1 MPLRVNT
8 EEFLSLSFPI
18 FDVRSPIEFEKGH
31 IPDAINLPLFTN
43 EEREIVG
50 TAYVKQGKDEA
61 IKIGLEKVQ
70 SKLVSFVE
78 NVNIV
83 AKGKNI
89 RLHCWRGGLRSK
101 NMAWLLE
108 TAGYNVYI
116 LENGYKAYR
125 QFVKD
130 FFEKQFKLIVIGGM
144 TGTGKTEILN
154 YIKSKGQQV
163 IDLENLANHKGS
175 VFGHF
180 GQLKQPK
187 TEHFENLLSNSL
199 INLDLNK
206 PIWIEDESLT
216 IGTVYIPANFHK
228 QMQTAKFIL
237 LEKNIEERAKR
248 LVIEYAHFDK
258 ELLINSINRISRKI
272 GGDHAQ
278 VIISYIIKDDFFN
291 AILKTLVYYDKK
303 YRFSLNVNHN
313 NNVTKLEINSL
324 VLQEIYSNLLTLQQN
339 NDNGGN

>member
-1 MPLRVNT
+1 MPTRLNS
-8 EEFLSLSFPI
+8 EEFLSLSYQI

-31 IPDAINLPLFTN
+31 IANAINLPLFSN
-43 EEREIVG
+43 EERVLVG

-78 NVNIV
+78 SVNSV
-83 AKGKNI
+83 AKGKDI
-89 RLHCWRGGLRSK
+89 RLHCWRGGMRSK

-108 TAGYNVYI
+108 TAGYNVFI

-130 FFEKQFKLIVIGGM
+130 FFEKQFNLIVIGGM
-144 TGTGKTEILN
+144 TGTGKTEILK
-154 YIKSKGQQV
+154 YIQTKGQQV

-187 TEHFENLLSNSL
+187 TEHFENLLFNSL
-199 INLDLNK
+199 KKIDLNK
-206 PIWIEDESLT
+206 PVWIEDESLT
-216 IGTVYIPANFHK
+216 IGTVYIPTNFHK
-228 QMQTAKFIL
+228 QMQNANFIL
-237 LEKNIEERAKR
+237 LEKSNVERAKR

-258 ELLINSINRISRKI
+258 ELLINAIIRISRKV

-278 VIISYIIKDDFFN
+278 EIINYIIKDDFFN
-291 AILKTLVYYDKK
+291 AILKILIYYDKK
-303 YRFSLNVNHN
+303 YLFSLNTNHD
-313 NNVTKLEINSL
+313 NNVTKLDINNL
-324 VLQEIYSNLLTLQQN
+324 TLQEIYTNLLTLKQN
-339 NDNGGN
+339 IDNG